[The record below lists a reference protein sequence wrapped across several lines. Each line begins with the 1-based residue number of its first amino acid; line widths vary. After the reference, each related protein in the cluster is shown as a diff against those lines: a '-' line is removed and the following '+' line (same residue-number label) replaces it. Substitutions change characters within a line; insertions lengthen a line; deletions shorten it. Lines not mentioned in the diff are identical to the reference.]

1 MSVDWQQ
8 PAQARLDQFME
19 RLAAG
24 DYNTAAPGVINAVIR
39 LDAPE
44 SGFTYEKAVGRAR
57 ADSPAPMTATHQ
69 FHVASVAKTMT
80 AVLILQL
87 LEEGAFGVKGL
98 DSNLLELGLFDEAIV
113 ERLHMIDGVSYGKRM
128 TVRHLLTHTAG
139 IKEAVGD
146 DAGGTSKDYGG
157 AAPNSYGARY
167 RQGIPAHL
175 ACLADPN
182 CDVSMLITS
191 KHWQMWD
198 PRRPDDKEAGVIN
211 WFLAT
216 GTSAAA
222 LTPPGEQFYYSDT
235 GYVILGLL
243 AEKLAGKRLHR
254 LWRERI
260 FDPLGMDSSYL
271 AYAED
276 PEPMPWIHDVSDF
289 FVGEVGCESSRLNV
303 SFDRG
308 GGGVVSTV
316 GDLNTFMRALVEGRL
331 FQRPETLVRM
341 TQWRFFPGIVA
352 PRTGVGLGI
361 FGEATDYGTVV
372 IGHSGAYGTK
382 MYYEPETGVY
392 FSGTVNQRLGVP
404 YYWWKPIF
412 NIIREAK
419 AARAGI

>member
-1 MSVDWQQ
+1 MRLDWQ
-8 PAQARLDQFME
+8 ATTRARLDQFME
-19 RLAAG
+19 RLAEG
-24 DYNTAAPGVINAVIR
+24 DYNTETPGVINAVIR

-44 SGFTYEKAVGRAR
+44 AGFSYARAVGRAW
-57 ADSPAPMTATHQ
+57 ADSDAPMTTGHQ

-87 LEEGAFGVKGL
+87 WETDTLGAKGL
-98 DSNLLELGLFDEAIV
+98 DSNLIELGLFDEAIV
-113 ERLHMIDGVSYGKRM
+113 ERLHMIGGASYGRQM

-146 DAGGTSKDYGG
+146 DAGGTSKDYGKP
-157 AAPNSYGARY
+157 APNSYGARY
-167 RQGIPAHL
+167 REGIPAHL
-175 ACLADPN
+175 ACLKDPN
-182 CDVSMLITS
+182 CDLSALVTS
-191 KHWQMWD
+191 KHWQMWN
-198 PRRPDDKEAGVIN
+198 PARPDDKEAGVIN

-222 LTPPGEQFYYSDT
+222 LTPPGERFYYSDT

-276 PEPMPWIHDVSDF
+276 PEPMPWVHDVSDF
-289 FVGEVGCESSRLNV
+289 FVGEVGCVTSQLNV

-308 GGGVVSTV
+308 GGGIVSTV
-316 GDLNTFMRALVEGRL
+316 SDLNTFMRALVEGRL
-331 FQRPETLVRM
+331 FRSPETLVRM
-341 TQWRFFPGIVA
+341 TQWRYHPGVVA
-352 PRTGVGLGI
+352 PRAGVGLGI

-382 MYYEPETGVY
+382 IYYEPETGVY

-412 NIIREAK
+412 NIIHE
-419 AARAGI
+419 ARAGL